1 MLRLRRAA
9 NSFTWQTRTAF
20 GHMTSISTT
29 EPLRSCAARHSRRV
43 IFWGKSLLPPLT
55 KRDPHGSVRVWWLAR
70 SYA

>member
-1 MLRLRRAA
+1 
-9 NSFTWQTRTAF
+9 
-20 GHMTSISTT
+20 
-29 EPLRSCAARHSRRV
+29 V